1 MSRGRLWVWL
11 MVGAAGMLVSGCGA
25 VRQISR
31 TDADRAGAI
40 TAKIGEAE
48 RMGAMECAP
57 RELALAQARLE
68 HARHEAMEFETRQAV
83 DRYFRA
89 AEAAAEEVYEKAKG
103 CRQARVAPAEPKP
116 EPAPAPP
123 PDADGDG
130 VPDARDRCAGTPRG
144 VAVDATGCPPDTDGD
159 GVADYEDRCPRT
171 PRGAPVDRVGCLR
184 DSDGDGLTDW
194 DETRRYATNPN
205 DPDTDDD
212 GLWDGREVRKFRTDP
227 LNPDT
232 DGDNLKDGEEVSRY
246 RTDPRERDT
255 DRGSVDDGMEVL
267 VARTDPLDPADD
279 VPEVKTLELRINFDF
294 DSDVVKPEYYDQLA
308 EVARFL
314 KKYPGLRVTI
324 EGHTDSRGS
333 LEYNMKLSLRRA
345 QSVVRLL
352 NEWYGI
358 PMERMEAKGYG
369 PTRPVASNDTE
380 EGRARNR
387 RIYAVLRVE

>member
-1 MSRGRLWVWL
+1 MIRKRLWVL
-11 MVGAAGMLVSGCGA
+11 LVAGAAGVLVSGCGA
-25 VRQISR
+25 VRQLSR
-31 TDADRAGAI
+31 TDADRAAAI
-40 TAKIGEAE
+40 AARIGEAE

-57 RELALAQARLE
+57 KELATAQARLD
-68 HARHEAMEFETRQAV
+68 HARHEAMEFESREAV

-89 AEAAAEEVYEKAKG
+89 AESAAEELYEKAKG
-103 CRQARVAPAEPKP
+103 CRQARVVTPEPK
-116 EPAPAPP
+116 PAPP

-130 VPDARDRCAGTPRG
+130 VPDSLDRCAGTLKG

-171 PRGAPVDRVGCLR
+171 PKGAPVDRAGCLR
-184 DSDGDGLTDW
+184 DTDGDGLADW
-194 DETRRYATNPN
+194 DETRTYGTNPN

-232 DGDNLKDGEEVSRY
+232 DGDDLKDGEEVTRY
-246 RTDPRERDT
+246 HTNPLERDT

-267 VARTDPLDPADD
+267 VAGTDPLNPADD
-279 VPEVKTLELRINFDF
+279 VREVKTVELRINFDF

-308 EVARFL
+308 EVAAFL
-314 KKYPGLRVTI
+314 KKYPQLKVTI
-324 EGHTDSRGS
+324 EGHTDSKGP

-345 QSVVRLL
+345 RSVVKLL

-358 PMERMEAKGYG
+358 PMDRMEAKGYG

>member
-1 MSRGRLWVWL
+1 MSRKRLWVLL
-11 MVGAAGMLVSGCGA
+11 MVGAAGVLVSGCGA
-25 VRQISR
+25 VRQLSR
-31 TDADRAGAI
+31 TDADRAAAVAARI
-40 TAKIGEAE
+40 AEAE

-57 RELALAQARLE
+57 RELALARASLD
-68 HARHEAMEFETRQAV
+68 HARHEAMEFETREAV

-89 AEAAAEEVYEKAKG
+89 AEEAADEVYEKAKG
-103 CRQARVAPAEPKP
+103 CRRAEAAPPRPEPK
-116 EPAPAPP
+116 PAPP

-130 VPDARDRCAGTPRG
+130 VPDARDRCAGTLKG
-144 VAVDATGCPPDTDGD
+144 VPVDATGCPPDTDGD
-159 GVADYEDRCPRT
+159 GVADHEDRCPGT
-171 PRGAPVDRVGCLR
+171 PKGAPVDRVGCLR
-184 DSDGDGLTDW
+184 DTDGDGLTDW
-194 DETRRYATNPN
+194 DETRKYATDPN

-232 DGDNLKDGEEVSRY
+232 DGDNLKDGEEVARY
-246 RTDPRERDT
+246 RTNPLERDT

-267 VARTDPLDPADD
+267 VAGTDPLNPADD
-279 VPEVKTLELRINFDF
+279 VREVKTVELRINFDF

-308 EVARFL
+308 EVAAFL
-314 KKYPGLRVTI
+314 KKYPELKVTI
-324 EGHTDSRGS
+324 EGHTDSKGP

-345 QSVVRLL
+345 RSVVRLL